1 MNQRIAAFIEDEA
14 STSSFYEPVQT
25 IASAH
30 KSDNPAKQPQPTP
43 HFRILSI
50 DGGGIRGIIPA
61 TILWYLEEELKQK
74 SGNPD
79 ARLSDYFDLFAG
91 ASTGGILACTYL
103 APDPQNPTRPKQTA
117 EDSLNLYLKDGPQI
131 FKRSLTRTVKTLG
144 GWWRQRYDAKT
155 LELRL
160 QDVLGAETCMSDLLR
175 PCMIPAYDVQQKEAL
190 FFKSH
195 EAKQDQSQDFKA
207 WQIARATSAAPTY
220 FAPMQLQAGN
230 QKLSLVD
237 GALFA
242 RNPALWA
249 MLEAK
254 SLIPK
259 PAEAVFSESNILMVS
274 IGTGDCNNN
283 FSAQNLQNKGTIG
296 WAKPTFD
303 IMLNARAAMVS
314 QQLEHLFDHASF
326 NYNRLD
332 PCLHNAD
339 HAMDNV
345 NPDNL
350 QALHE
355 AGLHYIEQ
363 NKEKLDTII
372 DQLMG

>member
-1 MNQRIAAFIEDEA
+1 MNQRIATFIEDEV
-14 STSSFYEPVQT
+14 STSSFNAPGQT
-25 IASAH
+25 MASGH
-30 KSDNPAKQPQPTP
+30 KSDHPVKQAEATP
-43 HFRILSI
+43 YFRILSI

-74 SGNPD
+74 TNNPD
-79 ARLSDYFDLFAG
+79 ARLCDYFDLFAG

-103 APDPQNPTRPKQTA
+103 APDEQNPARPKQTA
-117 EDSLNLYLKDGPQI
+117 RESLDLYLKDGPQI
-131 FKRSLTRTVKTLG
+131 FKRSITRTVKSLG

-160 QDVLGAETCMSDLLR
+160 QEALGAETRMSDLLR
-175 PCMIPAYDVQQKEAL
+175 PCMIPAYDVQQKQAL

-195 EAKQDQSQDFKA
+195 LAKQDKAQDFKA
-207 WQIARATSAAPTY
+207 WEIARATSAAPTY
-220 FAPMQLQAGN
+220 FRPMQLQANN

-259 PAEAVFSESNILMVS
+259 PAKAEFAHNNILMVS

-283 FSAQNLQNKGTIG
+283 FSAQDLQNKGTIG

-326 NYNRLD
+326 NYHRLD

-339 HAMDNV
+339 RALDNV

-355 AGLHYIEQ
+355 AGLHYVEQ
-363 NKEKLDTII
+363 NKEKLDGII
-372 DQLMG
+372 DQLMM